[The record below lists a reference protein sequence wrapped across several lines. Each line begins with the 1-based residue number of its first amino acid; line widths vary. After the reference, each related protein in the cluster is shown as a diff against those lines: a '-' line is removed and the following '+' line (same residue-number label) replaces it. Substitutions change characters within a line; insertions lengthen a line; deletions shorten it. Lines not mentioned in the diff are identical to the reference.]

1 MATGMMLPRGRVL
14 WSSSPRPAVQQTIG
28 DTDKDK
34 RISFGDFLSLGNGYA
49 VAICGGRSVAVD
61 LRRAKERIVYDGC
74 MAVVG
79 VGAAAIAA
87 VASFRRG
94 WYSLRETM
102 RCCAIAGM
110 TLRP

>member
-79 VGAAAIAA
+79 VGALPSQQLLFPERL
-87 VASFRRG
+87 VLSQ
-94 WYSLRETM
+94 ETM